1 MWSSSNGSDVLASVV
16 NGLANIQIEATKIA
30 NDKVLPADKTEEL
43 IDKQSDK
50 FIDTLKKYGIIK
62 MVSATE

>member
-30 NDKVLPADKTEEL
+30 NDKVLSTDKTEEL
-43 IDKQSDK
+43 IDKQSEK
-50 FIDTLKKYGIIK
+50 FINTLKKYGIIK

>member
-30 NDKVLPADKTEEL
+30 NDKVLSADKTEEL
-43 IDKQSDK
+43 IDKQSEK
-50 FIDTLKKYGIIK
+50 FINTLKKYGIIK